1 MKISSVEDIL
11 KYISKYRNNS
21 KKIYKLKENFIE
33 YLDSCNE
40 QNIMDFINEIKSIP
54 EMKIIL

>member
-33 YLDSCNE
+33 YRDLCNE